1 MYINRIAIGYPKYY
15 GSQSDRNGLVKLA
28 KIPRTQLTKLAKLA
42 KLAKIARTQLV
53 ESAKVSQK
61 IAKDSQ
67 R

>member
-1 MYINRIAIGYPKYY
+1 MGYPKYY
-15 GSQSDRNGLVKLA
+15 ESQSDRSGLVKLA
-28 KIPRTQLTKLAKLA
+28 KIPRSQLSKLA

-53 ESAKVSQK
+53 ELAKVSQK